1 MSCGR
6 CPAMPAALRLGFQNF
21 AFRPNRDR
29 HRNDWKGV
37 RFRIAT
43 GHRSCRIKLP
53 PVKVVFGGCAPL
65 TPAATRHK
73 SKAMQGRADFRIV
86 KTRIDRRF
94 ARIVESYRIAKSGNS
109 IASIL
114 GFWAGLRGPIF
125 GNSLG
130 HFLKRIGWK
139 QARAH
144 GRRNWL
150 EHP

>member
-1 MSCGR
+1 
-6 CPAMPAALRLGFQNF
+6 
-21 AFRPNRDR
+21 
-29 HRNDWKGV
+29 
-37 RFRIAT
+37 
-43 GHRSCRIKLP
+43 
-53 PVKVVFGGCAPL
+53 
-65 TPAATRHK
+65 
-73 SKAMQGRADFRIV
+73 MQGRADFRIV